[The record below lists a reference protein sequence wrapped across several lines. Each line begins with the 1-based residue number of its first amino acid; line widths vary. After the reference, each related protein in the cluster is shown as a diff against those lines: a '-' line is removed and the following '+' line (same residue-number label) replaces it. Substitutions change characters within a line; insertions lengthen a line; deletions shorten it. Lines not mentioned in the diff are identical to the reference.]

1 MSIRAYKMQSAV
13 DLWEDNKKASIEAK
27 FKGIEVK
34 CVQFLHQF
42 DWFFLL
48 SIIII

>member
-1 MSIRAYKMQSAV
+1 MQSAV

-34 CVQFLHQF
+34 CVPYLQQF
-42 DWFFLL
+42 DFFL
-48 SIIII
+48 SQY